1 MQAAASILV
10 TKKQTICNWGCT
22 YKLRF
27 FALLVDGVKDAVVR
41 GSWRQVAS
49 KELMLK
55 QCVVWY
61 SDVLFGKKIECKQSI
76 IPHYVSFQII
86 TVSYKLQCKV
96 DIAQNAGK
104 IFFLKKKSTERTLPF
119 QLSGSCWWKCRFR
132 GVCFWFWSCSL
143 TTSFHSIS
151 ACKTSIQRS
160 NSTRCSWNCTPL
172 VQKDTEI
179 QKKDLTKHAR
189 STEAEVTSY
198 TSRALGS
205 PVSWAGK
212 RFDLRAAHFT
222 WAGSWP
228 IFVRWG
234 PWYCKLE

>member
-104 IFFLKKKSTERTLPF
+104 IFFFLKKKYRENTSFSAIRQLLMEVQISWGLLLILILLTHNKLPF
-119 QLSGSCWWKCRFR
+119 HLCM
-132 GVCFWFWSCSL
+132 
-143 TTSFHSIS
+143 
-151 ACKTSIQRS
+151 
-160 NSTRCSWNCTPL
+160 
-172 VQKDTEI
+172 
-179 QKKDLTKHAR
+179 
-189 STEAEVTSY
+189 
-198 TSRALGS
+198 
-205 PVSWAGK
+205 
-212 RFDLRAAHFT
+212 
-222 WAGSWP
+222 
-228 IFVRWG
+228 
-234 PWYCKLE
+234 

>member
-1 MQAAASILV
+1 M
-10 TKKQTICNWGCT
+10 
-22 YKLRF
+22 
-27 FALLVDGVKDAVVR
+27 
-41 GSWRQVAS
+41 
-49 KELMLK
+49 
-55 QCVVWY
+55 
-61 SDVLFGKKIECKQSI
+61 LFGKKIECKQSI

-104 IFFLKKKSTERTLPF
+104 IFFLKKKKVQREHFLFSY
-119 QLSGSCWWKCRFR
+119 QAVVDGSADFVGSASDSDLAHSQQASIPSLHVRHRFR
-132 GVCFWFWSCSL
+132 DQIPLGVHGTARHWF
-143 TTSFHSIS
+143 
-151 ACKTSIQRS
+151 K
-160 NSTRCSWNCTPL
+160 
-172 VQKDTEI
+172 KTEI

-228 IFVRWG
+228 IFVR
-234 PWYCKLE
+234 